1 MNKQLFKKSNIDRVT
16 SPEQLQDYV
25 RVSNPSLW
33 MAISAIVIL
42 LLGVVVWGIIGKID
56 STLPTAIV
64 TDDGKAV
71 IYIGESD
78 IEKIEV
84 GMTVRSGDEE
94 YKILAISKEPV
105 KVSTSLTDYAM
116 HASGLTAGEW
126 VYALTIDGEHTDGV
140 QKADIVIESIS
151 PISFILN

>member
-1 MNKQLFKKSNIDRVT
+1 
-16 SPEQLQDYV
+16 
-25 RVSNPSLW
+25 
-33 MAISAIVIL
+33 
-42 LLGVVVWGIIGKID
+42 
-56 STLPTAIV
+56 
-64 TDDGKAV
+64 
-71 IYIGESD
+71 
-78 IEKIEV
+78 
-84 GMTVRSGDEE
+84 MTVRSGDEE